1 MSNSFFQFKQFI
13 IHQDRCAMKV
23 TTDACLFG
31 AWMAADIQ
39 QTQNSKTLLDI
50 GTGTGLLTLMIAQK
64 NLHLDI
70 DAIEIDSAAAE
81 QSKEN
86 RNASTWKNRVNVIH
100 DDVRSF
106 KPVKKYDLIISN
118 PPFYENELQSGN
130 KQRDTAHHSKHL
142 TMDNLL
148 QIIKLNLVE
157 DGNFYLLLPYK
168 RKDEIEKLVVD
179 NNLTIVKKICI
190 RQSVNHDYFRII
202 IKGGLKNSPVKEEKE
217 ISIRDNEQKYTND
230 FIGLLKDY
238 YLHL

>member
-1 MSNSFFQFKQFI
+1 
-13 IHQDRCAMKV
+13 MKV

-31 AWMAADIQ
+31 AWVADDIQ
-39 QTQNSKTLLDI
+39 QSQNSKTLLDI

-86 RNASTWKNRVNVIH
+86 RDVSTWKIRVNVIH

-106 KPVKKYDLIISN
+106 KPAKKYDLIISN
-118 PPFYENELQSGN
+118 PPFYEKELQSGN
-130 KQRDTAHHSKHL
+130 KQRDTAHHSKDL

-157 DGNFYLLLPYK
+157 NGNFYLLLPYK
-168 RKDEIEKLVVD
+168 RNDEIEKLVVD
-179 NNLTIVKKICI
+179 NNLIIVQKIYI

-202 IKGGLKNSPVKEEKE
+202 IKGGLKYSSVKEETE
-217 ISIRDNEQKYTND
+217 ISIRDNEQKYTD
-230 FIGLLKDY
+230 AFIGLLKDY
-238 YLHL
+238 YLYL